1 MDNVGFRVLPAVRK
15 VSEELID
22 QYRSFVTPH
31 ISDNMNRLNAVDA
44 SIRPIH
50 QAGKLAGHA
59 FTVKTRPG
67 DNLMIHKAI
76 DLAGPGDVI
85 VVDGG
90 GSVNNALIG
99 EIMVRIAMK
108 RGIEGF
114 VIDGAVRDSTEI
126 RDLNYPVYAKGITH
140 RGPYKDGPGEINVP
154 VQIGGVVVFP
164 GDIVVGDMDGIAV
177 VPSDQ
182 AVSLV
187 EKIQTK
193 RKSELETMREI
204 ENGTLDRSWVDETL
218 RQKGCQGIEFRA
230 N

>member
-1 MDNVGFRVLPAVRK
+1 
-15 VSEELID
+15 
-22 QYRSFVTPH
+22 
-31 ISDNMNRLNAVDA
+31 
-44 SIRPIH
+44 
-50 QAGKLAGHA
+50 
-59 FTVKTRPG
+59 
-67 DNLMIHKAI
+67 MIHKAI

-218 RQKGCQGIEFRA
+218 RQKGCQGVEFRA